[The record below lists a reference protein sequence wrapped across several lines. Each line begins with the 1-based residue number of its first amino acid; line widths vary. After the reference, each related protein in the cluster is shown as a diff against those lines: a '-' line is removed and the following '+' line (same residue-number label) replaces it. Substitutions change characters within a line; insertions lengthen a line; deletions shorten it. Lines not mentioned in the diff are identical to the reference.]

1 MIIHIL
7 PFLNSLRIVL
17 ASASPRRIQLL
28 QTVGLTNLRVVP
40 STFPETLPHSEHTPV
55 SYVTATARAKA
66 LEVYARC
73 GDECDLLLAAD
84 TIVVNNEGGILEK
97 PKDSAD
103 AVRMLTALS
112 GRTHSVITAVVLLRS
127 ATPSTAPPASSQ
139 QQRSHPVVD
148 SFTESTQVTFA
159 ELTAEQIDAYV
170 TTGEPL
176 DKAGAYGIQ
185 AVGGQFV
192 ASIAGDY
199 NNVVGLPV
207 HALCRRLLAFTQPL
221 RARDSSGGEEGAADA
236 CE

>member
-28 QTVGLTNLRVVP
+28 QTIGLTNLRVVP

-66 LEVYARC
+66 LEVYERC
-73 GDECDLLLAAD
+73 GAECDLLLAAD
-84 TIVVNNEGGILEK
+84 TIVVSEDSRILEK

-112 GRTHSVITAVVLLRS
+112 GRTHSVITAVILLRS
-127 ATPSTAPPASSQ
+127 AILSTAPPTDSQ
-139 QQRSHPVVD
+139 QRPQPVVE
-148 SFTESTQVTFA
+148 SFTESTDVTFA

-170 TTGEPL
+170 ATGEPL

-185 AVGGQFV
+185 AAGGQFV

-207 HALCRRLLAFTQPL
+207 HALCRHLLAFTQPL
-221 RARDSSGGEEGAADA
+221 RASDSSGGGAAA
-236 CE
+236 GSVE